1 MKAPLPVFEI
11 GEFPYKFVARTY
23 ALILEPKT
31 RLKGADVRVSS
42 GIVHF
47 LALKTTVFDPS
58 QFKSSAMNDPV
69 AVSNYTKKL
78 VRGDPFAKGA
88 THVTTTLLFSIVVTG
103 ASGRSGLKAL
113 KIATLFD

>member
-1 MKAPLPVFEI
+1 
-11 GEFPYKFVARTY
+11 
-23 ALILEPKT
+23 
-31 RLKGADVRVSS
+31 VSS

-58 QFKSSAMNDPV
+58 QFESSAMNDPA

-88 THVTTTLLFSIVVTG
+88 THVTTTLLF
-103 ASGRSGLKAL
+103 
-113 KIATLFD
+113 